1 MAWTNENRNEA
12 IELILDCIASGQSLK
27 SIIDSR
33 SRNEVPAYSTF
44 MLWLDEDSSLS
55 DKYARACEERE
66 LYLLDQIFK
75 IADDSSQD
83 EIVTDNGVI
92 PKGEYMQR
100 SRLRVD
106 VRKWALSKMN
116 PKKYGDKVDHT
127 TGGEKL
133 PTNTTNLAITLPNGK
148 TIDDFKVD

>member
-1 MAWTNENRNEA
+1 
-12 IELILDCIASGQSLK
+12 
-27 SIIDSR
+27 
-33 SRNEVPAYSTF
+33 
-44 MLWLDEDSSLS
+44 
-55 DKYARACEERE
+55 
-66 LYLLDQIFK
+66 
-75 IADDSSQD
+75 
-83 EIVTDNGVI
+83 
-92 PKGEYMQR
+92 MQR